1 MCVCE
6 KLIIPTPLCE
16 KKELEIKGKSV
27 QNSQLVLFLRG
38 QKVFFSQKLVII
50 VKYFAK
56 MPNRYFSLVL
66 KYKTSYVTYVTLK
79 TKLVETPSKKATKN
93 ILKIQDIIFFKS
105 AKKFK

>member
-16 KKELEIKGKSV
+16 KKKELEIKGKAV
-27 QNSQLVLFLRG
+27 QNSKLVLFLRG

-50 VKYFAK
+50 VKYFPK
-56 MPNRYFSLVL
+56 MPNRYSSLVL

-79 TKLVETPSKKATKN
+79 TKLVETPSKKATKKY
-93 ILKIQDIIFFKS
+93 LKNTRHNFF
-105 AKKFK
+105 